1 MTGDLIAAAILA
13 TPAAVF
19 ATVTLSGHAR
29 ARRADDALA
38 HALLTTPAQGGPG
51 GPGPGEPQPA
61 PESTGTRQAVVL
73 DFTQHR
79 RTRTLTAPANAP
91 EENAA

>member
-13 TPAAVF
+13 TPGVIF

-38 HALLTTPAQGGPG
+38 HALMTTPEPG
-51 GPGPGEPQPA
+51 GPGPGEPQPV
-61 PESTGTRQAVVL
+61 PESAGTPQAIVL

-79 RTRTLTAPANAP
+79 RARTLRGAANTP
-91 EENAA
+91 ERNAA